1 MEMQL
6 STAEYALVW
15 MSLNTEKN
23 LQTKVEQT

>member
-15 MSLNTEKN
+15 MRLNTEKN